1 MDDDKSLAQAKATG
15 NLARPFS
22 GVLPHGMT
30 TKFNDDHVE

>member
-1 MDDDKSLAQAKATG
+1 MDNDKSLSQFKAAG

-30 TKFNDDHVE
+30 TKFDNDHVE